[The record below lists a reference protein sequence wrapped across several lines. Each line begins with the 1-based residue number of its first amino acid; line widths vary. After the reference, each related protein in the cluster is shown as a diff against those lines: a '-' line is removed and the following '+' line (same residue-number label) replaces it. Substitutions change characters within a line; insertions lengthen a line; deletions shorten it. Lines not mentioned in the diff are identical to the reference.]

1 MNSVLR
7 RPLMDK
13 PQCIATPPAGH
24 LAGTSEG
31 GVCIFRGIPYA
42 RAARFQAPE
51 PCPTWDGVR
60 EATRPGPMCP
70 QAPDPLAFF
79 IGSPKLQ
86 LEPSEDCQVLTI
98 ATPALT
104 GQRPVM
110 VWIHGGG
117 YLCGSG
123 ELACY
128 SPQRLAA
135 EGDVVVVSISYR
147 LGAFGFLAV
156 DGGQAN
162 CGTLDQLAALQWVQ
176 RNIHAFGGDP
186 ARVTVFGQSAGG
198 HSVFML
204 LCAPA
209 AQPLFQR
216 AIIQSAP
223 LGVRQSAHDQAQ
235 VAIRFRAALKQDP
248 YRASAQ
254 ALLAAQVAVTPQ
266 AGTPLPFS
274 PAFSSAPPTA
284 MRSIDVMLG
293 WTRDDAA
300 PFVGL
305 ARNKLIP
312 LPFALPLLG
321 DGLVARL
328 LTRQLFAVPALAFAQ
343 TRSGQHAGPQKT
355 YLYRLDTR
363 FANNR
368 YGAGHC
374 IDLPLLLGDE
384 ASWQGAPLLGG
395 SAWPAVHA
403 SGHSLRAAWAA
414 FARAGNPNAAG
425 GYRFKPFS
433 RFDPSPVQLNTS
445 PT

>member
-1 MNSVLR
+1 MSASPGR
-7 RPLMDK
+7 ALMDK
-13 PQCIATPPAGH
+13 LVCIAKPPAGH

-51 PCPTWDGVR
+51 PYPPWDGVR
-60 EATRPGPMCP
+60 DAIRPGPMCP

-79 IGSPKLQ
+79 IGSPQ
-86 LEPSEDCQVLTI
+86 VPLEPSENCQVLTI
-98 ATPALT
+98 ATPALA

-117 YLCGSG
+117 YLHGSG

-135 EGDVVVVSISYR
+135 QGDVVVVSISYR

-162 CGTLDQLAALQWVQ
+162 CGTLDQMAALQWVQ

-198 HSVFML
+198 HSVLTL
-204 LCAPA
+204 LCEHAT
-209 AQPLFQR
+209 QPLFQR

-223 LGVRQSAHDQAQ
+223 LGVRQSAQDQAQ

-248 YRASAQ
+248 YRASAE
-254 ALLAAQVAVTPQ
+254 ALLAAQAAVTPQ

-274 PAFSSAPPTA
+274 PAFSSAPPLATRA
-284 MRSIDVMLG
+284 IDVMLG

-300 PFVGL
+300 PFIGL
-305 ARNKLIP
+305 AENHVTP
-312 LPFALPLLG
+312 LPFVLPFFG
-321 DGLVARL
+321 SGLVAKL
-328 LTRQLFAVPALAFAQ
+328 LTRQLFALPALALAR
-343 TRSGQHAGPQKT
+343 TRSGQRAGPQKT

-374 IDLPLLLGDE
+374 VDLPLLLGDE
-384 ASWQGAPLLGG
+384 ASWQGAPLLG
-395 SAWPAVHA
+395 SSTWPQVHA
-403 SGHSLRAAWAA
+403 SGHKLRAAWAA
-414 FARAGNPNAAG
+414 FAWTGNPNAPG

-433 RFDPSPVQLNTS
+433 RFQPSPLVLS
-445 PT
+445 

>member
-1 MNSVLR
+1 
-7 RPLMDK
+7 MDN
-13 PQCIATPPAGH
+13 PTCIATPPAGH
-24 LAGTSEG
+24 MAGKSDG
-31 GVCIFRGIPYA
+31 GVCIFRGVPYA
-42 RAARFQAPE
+42 SAARFQAPE
-51 PCPTWDGVR
+51 PCPPWDGVR
-60 EATRPGPMCP
+60 DARRPGPMCP

-79 IGSPKLQ
+79 IGSPQ
-86 LEPSEDCQVLTI
+86 VPLEQSENCQVLTI
-98 ATPALT
+98 ATPALE

-156 DGGQAN
+156 DGGQTN

-198 HSVFML
+198 HSVFTL
-204 LCAPA
+204 LTEHA

-223 LGVRQSAHDQAQ
+223 LGVRQSAQDQAQ

-248 YRASAQ
+248 YRASAE
-254 ALLAAQVAVTPQ
+254 ALLAAQAAVTPQ
-266 AGTPLPFS
+266 VGTPLPFS
-274 PAFSSAPPTA
+274 PAFNTKPPPATRA
-284 MRSIDVMLG
+284 MDVMLG
-293 WTRDDAA
+293 WARDDAA
-300 PFVGL
+300 PFIGL
-305 ARNKLIP
+305 AKNKLTP
-312 LPFALPLLG
+312 LPFALPRLG
-321 DGLVARL
+321 DGLVAKL
-328 LTRQLFAVPALAFAQ
+328 LTRQLFALPALALAQ
-343 TRSGQHAGPQKT
+343 ARSGQRAGPQKT
-355 YLYRLDTR
+355 YLYRLDTG

-384 ASWQGAPLLGG
+384 ASWQGAPLLG
-395 SAWPAVHA
+395 SSPWPEVHA
-403 SGHSLRAAWAA
+403 SGHCLRAAWAA
-414 FARAGNPNAAG
+414 FASTGNPNAPG

-433 RFDPSPVQLNTS
+433 RFNPSPIALK
-445 PT
+445 

>member
-1 MNSVLR
+1 VSASPGR
-7 RPLMDK
+7 ALMDN
-13 PQCIATPPAGH
+13 PTCIATPPAGH
-24 LAGTSEG
+24 LAGISEG

-42 RAARFQAPE
+42 RAARFQAPA
-51 PCPTWDGVR
+51 PCPPWDGVR
-60 EATRPGPMCP
+60 DARRPGPMCP

-79 IGSPKLQ
+79 IGSPQ
-86 LEPSEDCQVLTI
+86 APLEQSENCQVLTI
-98 ATPALT
+98 ATPALE

-135 EGDVVVVSISYR
+135 QGDVVVVSISYR

-156 DGGQAN
+156 DGGQTN

-198 HSVFML
+198 HSVFTL
-204 LCAPA
+204 LTEHA

-223 LGVRQSAHDQAQ
+223 LGVRQSAQDQAQ

-254 ALLAAQVAVTPQ
+254 ALLAAQAAVTPQ

-274 PAFSSAPPTA
+274 PAFNTQPPPATRA
-284 MRSIDVMLG
+284 MDVMLG
-293 WTRDDAA
+293 WARDDAA
-300 PFVGL
+300 PFIGL
-305 ARNKLIP
+305 AKNKLTP
-312 LPFALPLLG
+312 LPFALPRLG
-321 DGLVARL
+321 VGLVAKL
-328 LTRQLFAVPALAFAQ
+328 LTRQLFALPALTLAKA
-343 TRSGQHAGPQKT
+343 RSGRRAGPQKT
-355 YLYRLDTR
+355 YVYRLDTS

-384 ASWQGAPLLGG
+384 ASWRGALLLGS
-395 SAWPAVHA
+395 SAWPEVHA
-403 SGHSLRAAWAA
+403 SGHRLRAAWAA
-414 FARAGNPNAAG
+414 FARTGNPNAPG
-425 GYRFKPFS
+425 GYCFKSFS
-433 RFDPSPVQLNTS
+433 RFSPAPIFLK
-445 PT
+445 

>member
-1 MNSVLR
+1 
-7 RPLMDK
+7 MDK
-13 PQCIATPPAGH
+13 PSCIATPPAGA
-24 LAGTSEG
+24 LAGRHEG
-31 GVCIFRGIPYA
+31 GVCIFRGVPYA

-51 PCPTWDGVR
+51 PCPAWAGVR
-60 EATRPGPMCP
+60 DASQPGPMCP

-79 IGSPKLQ
+79 TGSPKTP
-86 LEPSEDCQVLTI
+86 LESSEDCQVLTI
-98 ATPALT
+98 ATPALE

-117 YLCGSG
+117 YVCGSG

-128 SPQRLAA
+128 SPHQLAS

-162 CGTLDQLAALQWVQ
+162 CGTLDQQAALHWVQ

-186 ARVTVFGQSAGG
+186 TRVTVFGQSAGG
-198 HSVFML
+198 HSVFTL
-204 LCAPA
+204 LTQHAE
-209 AQPLFQR
+209 QPLFQR

-223 LGVRQSAHDQAQ
+223 LSVRQSAQDQTQ

-248 YRASAQ
+248 YRASAE
-254 ALLAAQVAVTPQ
+254 ALLAAQAAITPQ

-274 PAFSSAPPTA
+274 PAFTRAPPPATRA
-284 MRSIDVMLG
+284 VDVLIG

-300 PFVGL
+300 PFIGL
-305 ARNKLIP
+305 AKNKLTP
-312 LPFALPLLG
+312 LPFVLPRLG
-321 DGLVARL
+321 DNILARL
-328 LTRQLFAVPALAFAQ
+328 LTRQMFATPALALAQ
-343 TRSGQHAGPQKT
+343 ARSGERAGPQKT
-355 YLYRLDTR
+355 YLYRLDIR

-384 ASWQGAPLLGG
+384 TSWQGAPLLG
-395 SAWPAVHA
+395 SSPWPEVNA
-403 SGHSLRAAWAA
+403 SGHNLRAAWTA
-414 FARAGNPNAAG
+414 FARTGNPNAPEG
-425 GYRFKPFS
+425 FRFKAFS
-433 RFDPSPVQLNTS
+433 RFDPRAVQLNARQVR
-445 PT
+445 PII